1 MRGLVSGDYQGSC
14 CNCHLSSRFT
24 PRASERDYLYLY
36 EGSGCSSHVG
46 RVGRQQRL
54 SLGRGCLYS
63 RGTATHELM
72 HAAGFWHEQ
81 ARADRDA
88 YVDVH
93 LDNVLPGYE
102 FAFDK

>member
-1 MRGLVSGDYQGSC
+1 M
-14 CNCHLSSRFT
+14 
-24 PRASERDYLYLY
+24 
-36 EGSGCSSHVG
+36 
-46 RVGRQQRL
+46 